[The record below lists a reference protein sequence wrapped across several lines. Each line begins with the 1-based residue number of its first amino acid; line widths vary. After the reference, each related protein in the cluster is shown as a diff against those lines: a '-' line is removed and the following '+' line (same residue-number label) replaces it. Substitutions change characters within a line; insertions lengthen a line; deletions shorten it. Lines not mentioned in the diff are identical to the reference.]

1 MPETESDG
9 VVEGNHASSLE
20 APSAPTGSEPVAPP
34 SFEAEES
41 PKSDAFDET
50 PSEESPA
57 DILSQI
63 AQGVK
68 RAQEEV
74 DDEDWD
80 ADHEGE
86 AEPEASW
93 RTTEPTAGDDLHTSS
108 DELSLEEDVAQTM
121 RRLREGT
128 HVYGSAG
135 MPVVQETRSSRV
147 VWGYAAW
154 ALFILALM
162 AGFVTLQKPLSRAW
176 PPITKLYDMVG
187 MGDSPSTSVADGSA
201 EALETVNPAMLPP
214 VDEALSV
221 RIDTDPIWE
230 AEGDGW
236 TLVVGGAIANST
248 GEDYP
253 LPPLELILVDGAGNS
268 LKRAGVALD
277 MPVLTARE
285 TVRFSVRIENAP
297 AQTTGIVHEW
307 KNRSE
312 S

>member
-1 MPETESDG
+1 MPETESDDVAG
-9 VVEGNHASSLE
+9 GKQAFSLD
-20 APSAPTGSEPVAPP
+20 APSASTRPEPVERP
-34 SFEAEES
+34 SSEGEES
-41 PKSDAFDET
+41 PKTDALDEA
-50 PSEESPA
+50 PSEETSA

-74 DDEDWD
+74 DDEDWG
-80 ADHEGE
+80 ADHEDE

-93 RTTEPTAGDDLHTSS
+93 RTMEPTAGEDLHPSS

-135 MPVVQETRSSRV
+135 VPVVRETRSSWV
-147 VWGYAAW
+147 AWGYAAW

-162 AGFVTLQKPLSRAW
+162 AGFITLQKPLSRAW
-176 PPITKLYDMVG
+176 PPITKFYDMVG
-187 MGDSPSTSVADGSA
+187 MGGSPSISVADGSA
-201 EALETVNPAMLPP
+201 EALETMNPAMLLP

-230 AEGDGW
+230 AQGDGW

-253 LPPLELILVDGAGNS
+253 LSPLELVLVDAAGNS